1 MARGTSFPKRLA
13 QQVEAFR
20 GGSRLLQQFD
30 AAMALERACGQ
41 FGLNPDKPSDRR
53 KLLKELAFVCFPPP
67 GQAGRRREWTG
78 ERLCQLLSDVKQT
91 RSQYRCSD
99 KKACELIVEES
110 LFESR
115 YKGQRPG
122 TLRRRLQDATDP
134 KRNAV
139 LDTMVTNRGG
149 PPAHPARQR
158 PRVRRRAAWPP
169 PGLATTRAV
178 RRRRHIRGRT
188 WREMRAYLRRQKRA
202 EQKVVKKCI
211 ALISSSWRRQA

>member
-13 QQVEAFR
+13 QQIEAFR
-20 GGSRLLQQFD
+20 EGSRGLQELD

-149 PPAHPARQR
+149 PPAHPARQG

-188 WREMRAYLRRQKRA
+188 WREMRASLRRQERA
-202 EQKVVKKCI
+202 EQKIVKKCI

>member
-13 QQVEAFR
+13 QRIEALR
-20 GGSRLLQQFD
+20 VGSRQIQKLD
-30 AAMALERACGQ
+30 AAMALERACGE
-41 FGLNPDKPSDRR
+41 FGLNPDKSSDRR
-53 KLLKELAFVCFPPP
+53 KLLKELAFVCFPLP
-67 GQAGRRREWTG
+67 GQAGRPRTWTP
-78 ERLCQLLSDVKQT
+78 ERLCQLLSDVDQT
-91 RSQYRCSD
+91 RSQYRCSE
-99 KKACELIVEES
+99 KKACELMAKES
-110 LFESR
+110 LFDGR
-115 YKGQRPG
+115 YKGQKPE

-134 KRNAV
+134 KRNAM

-188 WREMRAYLRRQKRA
+188 WREMRAYLRRQERA

-211 ALISSSWRRQA
+211 ALISSSWRRRA